1 MSQQST
7 TNNVGVFIGLD
18 IGSTTVKVVAINQ
31 ENQIL
36 FSKYQRHFSRVRET
50 TAELISDLI
59 KELNPTEASVGLT
72 GSGALSLSKDT
83 GIPFYQ
89 EVIACNKVISL
100 RYPDAN
106 AVVELGGEDAKLTF
120 LGANIDQR
128 MNETCAGGT
137 GAFIDQMA
145 AFLRTDAMG
154 LNDLALKHKVIYP
167 IASRCGVFA
176 KTDIMPLINDGCP
189 KEDIAASILQA
200 VVNQTISGLARD
212 RTIEG
217 KVIFLGGPLFFLS
230 ALRERFTATLKRV
243 YEPVFPE
250 DGQYFVAI
258 GAATLLKKSNP
269 QAVNLHELITALRQK
284 SGNDGITRL
293 PPLFET
299 PKQYQEF
306 ISAHQTSSVIRKLLV
321 TASGNAWLGID
332 SGSTTI
338 KACLISDDGEILY
351 ESYGPNRGNPLQ
363 AAINIVKDI
372 LQHKPNN
379 LTIAGATA
387 TGYGSALLTA
397 ALHLDH
403 DEVETVA
410 HYTAAKFFDPNV
422 SFIIDIG
429 GQDIKCLYIKNGA
442 IHRIQLN
449 EACSAGCG
457 SFIENFAQS
466 LNIPLAEFI
475 QKALFAKAPVDLGT
489 RCTVFMNSKVK
500 EAQKEGV
507 DVADIAAGLSYSVIR
522 NACYKV
528 MKLTNLDVLGTHVV
542 AQGGAF
548 FNDTLLRVLE
558 NQLGLPVTRPEIAGL
573 MGAFGSALIAKERAM
588 TSGTT
593 KSSLL
598 SLEELTD
605 FSIRTT
611 TTRCGRCSNACL
623 LTISRFS
630 DRKRF
635 ITGNR
640 CEKGGDHSK
649 PSALNLFDF
658 RMKRLFDDYHPLNE
672 DEAPRGTIG
681 IPRALNMYE
690 NYPLWFTILTNLG
703 FRVILSEPSSKDLYY
718 QGYDSIPSQTVCY
731 PAKLAHG
738 HVVSLIK
745 QGVKTIFMP
754 CISHEKIE
762 EGTSA
767 GDFNC
772 PVVAGYPE
780 LLARNISLVPEFGI
794 KFIYDFLPIDEEY
807 LPKRLQTI
815 KLFKN
820 IPSAEIER
828 AVKAGFSELK
838 AFRADI
844 RKAGEKALEDLKS
857 TGNMGII
864 LAGHPYHI
872 DPEVHHGIADLIA
885 STGTCVLTAD
895 SVSHLVDDPEKL
907 RVVNQW
913 AYHSRMYRAS
923 EITKKFDN
931 NIAILQLVS
940 FGCGLDAVTSDQLEE
955 IQERNGHLYAQIK
968 IDEGM
973 NLGPAKIRVRSLLA
987 SMRER
992 LQQNTIPSKPKEYEI
1007 PVFTEDMK
1015 KTHTLLIPQMSPTHF
1030 NYIETV
1036 FTAEGFKVKLLP
1048 VLSQNAVELGIRYVN
1063 NDACFPAIAV
1073 IGQLIEALKQGNL
1086 DLEHVAL
1093 LITQTGGGCRATNYV
1108 GFLRKALRDAN
1119 LGNIPVIPISTNV
1132 DPYSPGFKISRTL
1145 LRRLMMGMQYGDMLV
1160 RMTNRMQPYEKVKGS
1175 TQALCDKWSVKI
1187 KENLISGNLFKFQ
1200 YNVWKMVREFD
1211 HIELET
1217 EKRKPQVGIVGEIL
1231 LKYHNDANHNVS
1243 KLIFDEGCE
1252 VVATDMMGFFLY
1264 CMYDHIFNYKH
1275 LNGSKKNYRI
1285 ARFAIKFVE
1294 FTTLTQRFCLKH
1306 SKHFSAPAKLKKLRK
1321 LVKGLVSLGHQSGEG
1336 WMLVAEMV
1344 HMLEHGTNNIL
1355 CIQPF
1360 GCLPNHITGK
1370 GMVKTLRQK
1379 YPNANIIALDY
1390 DPGTSETNQINRIKL
1405 MLTSAK

>member
-1 MSQQST
+1 MNQQSAT
-7 TNNVGVFIGLD
+7 ANAGIFIGLD
-18 IGSTTVKVVAINQ
+18 IGSTTVKAVAINQ
-31 ENQIL
+31 EDQII
-36 FSKYQRHFSRVRET
+36 FSRYRRHFSRVREISADLI
-50 TAELISDLI
+50 AELIKEI
-59 KELNPTEASVGLT
+59 KPVRAAVGLT
-72 GSGALSLSKDT
+72 GSGALSLAKDT
-83 GIPFYQ
+83 GIPFFQ

-120 LGANIDQR
+120 LGSNIDQR

-145 AFLRTDAMG
+145 AFLRTDAIG

-176 KTDIMPLINDGCP
+176 KTDIMPLINDGCAR
-189 KEDIAASILQA
+189 EDIAASIFQA

-217 KVIFLGGPLFFLS
+217 KVVFLGGPLFFLS
-230 ALRERFTATLKRV
+230 ALRERFTATLKKLSD
-243 YEPVFPE
+243 PVFPD
-250 DGQYFVAI
+250 DGQYFVAL
-258 GAATLLKKSNP
+258 GAAILLRNSDP
-269 QAVNLHELITALRQK
+269 RIINLHELISSLRQK
-284 SGNDGITRL
+284 SNDDGISRL
-293 PPLFET
+293 PPLFTE
-299 PKQYQEF
+299 PSQYLDF
-306 ISAHQTSSVIRKLLV
+306 VARHQTSSVRRRLLA

-338 KACLISDDGEILY
+338 KACLINDSGEILY

-363 AAINIVKDI
+363 AAISI
-372 LQHKPNN
+372 LQEILETKPDN

-410 HYTAAKFFDPNV
+410 HFTAARFFDPQV

-442 IHRIQLN
+442 IQRIQLN

-466 LNIPLAEFI
+466 LNIPLSEFI

-500 EAQKEGV
+500 EAQKEGA

-528 MKLTNLDVLGTHVV
+528 MKLTSLDILGTHVV

-558 NQLGLPVTRPEIAGL
+558 TQLGIPVTRPEIAGL
-573 MGAFGSALIAKERAM
+573 MGAFGSALIARDRA
-588 TSGTT
+588 TEKGKSGI
-593 KSSLL
+593 LN
-598 SLEELTD
+598 LEELNAFT
-605 FSIRTT
+605 IKTT
-611 TTRCGRCSNACL
+611 STRCGRCSNACM
-623 LTISRFS
+623 LTISRFA
-630 DRKRF
+630 DHKRF

-640 CEKGGDHSK
+640 CEKGGDHRQ
-649 PSALNLFDF
+649 PSALNLFSF
-658 RMKRLFDDYHPLNE
+658 RMKRLFDDYQPLNE
-672 DEAPRGTIG
+672 EDAPRGTVG
-681 IPRALNMYE
+681 IPRALNIFE
-690 NYPLWFTILTNLG
+690 DYPLWFTILTNLG
-703 FRVILSEPSSKDLYY
+703 FRVVLSDPSSKDMYY
-718 QGYDSIPSQTVCY
+718 EGYDSIPSQTVCY

-745 QGVKTIFMP
+745 KGIKTIFMP
-754 CISHEKIE
+754 CISHEKLE
-762 EGTSA
+762 EGSSA

-780 LLARNISLVPEFGI
+780 LLARNISLIQEFGVN
-794 KFIYDFLPIDEEY
+794 FVYDFLPLDREY
-807 LPKRLQTI
+807 LPQRLRKL

-820 IPSAEIER
+820 IPFQEIER
-828 AVKAGFSELK
+828 AVSAGFAELES
-838 AFRADI
+838 FRADI
-844 RKAGEKALEDLKS
+844 RQAGEQALKDLQA
-857 TGNMGII
+857 TGHLGII

-895 SVSHLVDDPEKL
+895 SISHLTDDPEKL
-907 RVVNQW
+907 RIVNQW
-913 AYHSRMYRAS
+913 AYHSRLFRAG
-923 EITKKFDN
+923 EITSRFKN
-931 NIAILQLVS
+931 NLAVLQLVS
-940 FGCGLDAVTSDQLEE
+940 FGCGLDAITSDQLEE
-955 IQERNGHLYAQIK
+955 IQDINGRLYAQIK

-973 NLGPAKIRVRSLLA
+973 NLGPAKIRIRSLIA
-987 SMRER
+987 SMQERIRKQTSVPSAER
-992 LQQNTIPSKPKEYEI
+992 LEI
-1007 PVFTEDMK
+1007 PLFTEDMK
-1015 KTHTLLIPQMSPTHF
+1015 KTHTLIVPQMSPIHF
-1030 NYIETV
+1030 QFIETV
-1036 FTAEGFKVKLLP
+1036 FQAEGYKIKFLP
-1048 VLSQNAVELGIRYVN
+1048 ELTQNAVELGIRYVN

-1073 IGQLIEALKQGNL
+1073 IGQLLEALKSSDL

-1108 GFLRKALRDAN
+1108 GFLRKALRDSGLN
-1119 LGNIPVIPISTNV
+1119 HIPVIPISTNV
-1132 DPYSPGFKISRTL
+1132 DPYSPGFKLSKSMVKRI
-1145 LRRLMMGMQYGDMLV
+1145 MMGMQYADMLM
-1160 RMTNRMQPYEKVKGS
+1160 RMINRMEPYEKIKG
-1175 TQALCDKWSVKI
+1175 TTKTLTDKWANRI
-1187 KENLISGNLFKFQ
+1187 KANLQSGSILKFQ
-1200 YNVWKMVREFD
+1200 YNVWRMIRDFD
-1211 HIELET
+1211 RIELAT
-1217 EKRKPQVGIVGEIL
+1217 EERRPRVGIVGEIL
-1231 LKYHNDANHNVS
+1231 LKYHNDANHNVA
-1243 KLIFDEGCE
+1243 KLIEEEGCE
-1252 VVATDMMGFFLY
+1252 VVSTDMLGFFLY

-1275 LNGSKKNYRI
+1275 LNGSRKNYRI

-1294 FTTLTQRFCLKH
+1294 FTTLAQRFFLKH
-1306 SKHFSAPAKLKKLRK
+1306 SKHFTAPAKLKKLRK
-1321 LVKGLVSLGHQSGEG
+1321 GVKGLVSLGHQSGEG

-1370 GMVKTLRQK
+1370 GMIKTLRQK
-1379 YPNANIIALDY
+1379 YPDANIIALDY

-1405 MLTSAK
+1405 MLNSAK

>member
-1 MSQQST
+1 MSLETSE
-7 TNNVGVFIGLD
+7 NYSNIFIGLD
-18 IGSTTVKVVAINQ
+18 IGSTTVKAIAINQ
-31 ENQIL
+31 EKSII
-36 FSKYQRHFSRVRET
+36 FSKYQRHFSKVRET
-50 TAELISDLI
+50 AADIITSLI
-59 KELNPTEASVGLT
+59 KEINPSNVSVGLT

-89 EVIACNKVISL
+89 EVIACNKVISM

-176 KTDIMPLINDGCP
+176 KTDIMPLINDGCA
-189 KEDIAASILQA
+189 KEDIAASIFQA

-217 KVIFLGGPLFFLS
+217 KVVFLGGPLFFLS
-230 ALRERFTATLKRV
+230 ALRERFTNTLKKV
-243 YEPVFPE
+243 IEPIFPD
-250 DGQYFVAI
+250 DGQYFVAL
-258 GAATLLKKSNP
+258 GAAVLLKKSNP
-269 QAVNLHELITALRQK
+269 QPINLNELVESLRKK
-284 SGNDGITRL
+284 SDSDGIVRL
-293 PPLFET
+293 PPLFNEPSEYRDFVNKHKT
-299 PKQYQEF
+299 ANIQ
-306 ISAHQTSSVIRKLLV
+306 RKLLA

-338 KACLISDDGEILY
+338 KACLINDNGELLF
-351 ESYGPNRGNPLQ
+351 ESYAPNHGNPLQ
-363 AAINIVKDI
+363 AALNIVKQI
-372 LQHKPNN
+372 LETKPQN
-379 LTIAGATA
+379 LNIAGATA

-410 HYTAAKFFDPNV
+410 HFTAARFFDPEV

-429 GQDIKCLYIKNGA
+429 GQDIKCLYIKNGT
-442 IHRIQLN
+442 IQRIQLN

-466 LNIPLAEFI
+466 LNIPLSEFI

-500 EAQKEGV
+500 EAQKEGI

-528 MKLTNLDVLGTHVV
+528 MKLTSLDVLGQHVV

-558 NQLGLPVTRPEIAGL
+558 NQLGLHVTRPEIAGL
-573 MGAFGSALIAKERAM
+573 MGAFGAALIAKQRA
-588 TSGTT
+588 SSFD
-593 KSSLL
+593 KSKILNID
-598 SLEELTD
+598 EINN
-605 FSIRTT
+605 FSIKTAS
-611 TTRCGRCSNACL
+611 TRCGRCSNACM
-623 LTISRFS
+623 LTISRFA
-630 DRKRF
+630 DHKRF

-640 CEKGGDHSK
+640 CEKGGDHHQ
-649 PSALNLFDF
+649 PSALNLFNF
-658 RMKRLFDDYHPLNE
+658 RMKRLFDDYQPLNE
-672 DEAPRGTIG
+672 DDAPRGVIG

-690 NYPLWFTILTNLG
+690 DYPLWFTILTDLG
-703 FRVILSEPSSKDLYY
+703 FKVLLSEPSSKDMYY
-718 QGYDSIPSQTVCY
+718 LGYDSIPSQTVCY

-738 HVVSLIK
+738 HIISLIK
-745 QGVKTIFMP
+745 QGAKTIFMP
-754 CISHEKIE
+754 CISHEKLD
-762 EGTSA
+762 EGTEC

-780 LLARNISLVPEFGI
+780 LLAKNVSMIAEFGI
-794 KFIYDFLPIDEEY
+794 NFVHDFLPIDEAI
-807 LPKRLQTI
+807 LPARLKKL
-815 KLFKN
+815 KLFEK
-820 IPSAEIER
+820 ISLDELTK
-828 AVKAGFSELK
+828 AVKAGFAELA
-838 AFRADI
+838 AFRNDI
-844 RKAGEKALEDLKS
+844 RKAGEKALEDLKAS
-857 TGNMGII
+857 GHLGII

-895 SVSHLVDDPEKL
+895 SVSHLLNDPKDL

-913 AYHSRMYRAS
+913 SYHSRMYRAG
-923 EITKKFDN
+923 EITSKYN
-931 NIAILQLVS
+931 NNLAILQLVS

-955 IQERNGHLYAQIK
+955 IQDRNGRLYAQIK

-987 SMRER
+987 SMKER
-992 LQQNTIPSKPKEYEI
+992 IQKHIYPQIPEKYEI

-1015 KTHTLLIPQMSPTHF
+1015 KTHTLIVPQMSPTHF
-1030 NYIETV
+1030 QFMETV
-1036 FTAEGFKVKLLP
+1036 FVAEGYKIKLLP
-1048 VLSQNAVELGIRYVN
+1048 KLSQDAVELGIRYVN

-1073 IGQLIEALKQGNL
+1073 IGQLIEALKQGVL
-1086 DLEHVAL
+1086 DLDHVAL

-1108 GFLRKALRDAN
+1108 GFLRKALRDSG
-1119 LGNIPVIPISTNV
+1119 LGNIPIIPISTNV
-1132 DPYSPGFKISRTL
+1132 DPYSPGFKISRKL
-1145 LRRLMMGMQYGDMLV
+1145 LRRILMGMQYGDMLV
-1160 RMTNRMQPYEKVKGS
+1160 RMINRMQPYEKVKGA
-1175 TQALCDKWSVKI
+1175 TKALEEKWAIKI
-1187 KENLISGNLFKFQ
+1187 KENLTSANLIKFH
-1200 YNVWKMVREFD
+1200 YNLWRMVRDFD

-1217 EKRKPQVGIVGEIL
+1217 EKRKPRVGIVGEIL
-1231 LKYHNDANHNVS
+1231 LKYHNDANHNVAQ
-1243 KLIFDEGCE
+1243 LIFDEGCE
-1252 VVATDMMGFFLY
+1252 VVATDMLSFFLY
-1264 CMYDHIFNYKH
+1264 CMYDHIFNYKQ
-1275 LNGSKKNYRI
+1275 LNGDKKNYRI
-1285 ARFAIKFVE
+1285 AKIGIKFVE
-1294 FTTLTQRFCLKH
+1294 LTTFAQRFFLKH
-1306 SKHFSAPAKLKKLRK
+1306 SKHFTAPAKLKKLRK
-1321 LVKGLVSLGHQSGEG
+1321 SVKGLVSLGHQSGEG

-1370 GMVKTLRQK
+1370 GMIKTLRQK
-1379 YPNANIIALDY
+1379 YPNANIVALDY

-1405 MLTSAK
+1405 MLTVAK